1 MDFQGG
7 KIMNDISFEIVKN
20 KIPIKKI
27 KEILEKKEKSGG
39 YVRAVLI
46 SCFIAIVLSLP
57 ATNYFWIFSAILFG
71 ALCIIFYRYTLLCP
85 LFKVLDY
92 NKLLFFIWQ
101 TAAIFFLIV
110 FLVVRGDKYNL
121 IPLFYIIFSY
131 TISFFI
137 MKIQINSYLEREYHV
152 GKKATSRINHFFD
165 MKLTKGLVVFLST
178 IIAITMIYRVNKSWM
193 RNIKLTTGDPS
204 ILEYT
209 IWSVV
214 LLGLLA
220 GFTFL
225 PNLLF
230 SPADYVKGKLMK
242 KYSEE
247 FRQEYGFSKEE
258 WYGE

>member
-1 MDFQGG
+1 
-7 KIMNDISFEIVKN
+7 
-20 KIPIKKI
+20 
-27 KEILEKKEKSGG
+27 
-39 YVRAVLI
+39 
-46 SCFIAIVLSLP
+46 
-57 ATNYFWIFSAILFG
+57 
-71 ALCIIFYRYTLLCP
+71 
-85 LFKVLDY
+85 
-92 NKLLFFIWQ
+92 
-101 TAAIFFLIV
+101 
-110 FLVVRGDKYNL
+110 
-121 IPLFYIIFSY
+121 
-131 TISFFI
+131 
-137 MKIQINSYLEREYHV
+137 EYHV

-220 GFTFL
+220 GFTLL